1 MSSSSRSTFLAFVI
15 FGFLAILAA
24 LAFRMLERPQAA
36 LPDGLRLKSLDVV
49 PLANGAAPLSL
60 ADLAGKTVLINFWGP
75 WCGPCRQEFPHIQ
88 ALANQHRDRA
98 DFLVLSISNNGPPP
112 EDLTHSRQLT
122 EVFLKE
128 GGYTLP
134 IYADPLGKTRL
145 GLREAVDPGV
155 YPATVLIDREG
166 KAIAAWL
173 GFREAVFE
181 QIKLKVAGEL
191 AR

>member
-1 MSSSSRSTFLAFVI
+1 MSSSSRSTFLTFVI

-36 LPDGLRLKSLDVV
+36 LPDGLRIKTLDLV

-75 WCGPCRQEFPHIQ
+75 WCEPCRKEFPHIQ
-88 ALANQHRDRA
+88 SLANQHRDRA

-112 EDLTHSRQLT
+112 EDLTASRDRT
-122 EVFLKE
+122 ETFLKQ

-155 YPATVLIDREG
+155 YPATILIDREG
-166 KAIAAWL
+166 KAIAAWT
-173 GFREAVFE
+173 GFREAEFD

-191 AR
+191 AQ